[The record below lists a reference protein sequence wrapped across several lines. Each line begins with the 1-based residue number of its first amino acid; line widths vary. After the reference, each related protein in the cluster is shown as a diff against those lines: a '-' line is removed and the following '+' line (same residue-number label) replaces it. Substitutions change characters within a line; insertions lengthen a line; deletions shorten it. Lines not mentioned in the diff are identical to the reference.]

1 MAPDNRRPYR
11 GDCISA
17 LSLCLTGRPRAPRAR
32 PYDACVRD
40 LCRNGRCVSHVI
52 GTLRLITSQSRL
64 EAIKTKNVRLR
75 HLLRLIIDG
84 SFMLALTI
92 MVLVCAVIAYAIV

>member
-1 MAPDNRRPYR
+1 VPTIKVDK
-11 GDCISA
+11 
-17 LSLCLTGRPRAPRAR
+17 
-32 PYDACVRD
+32 
-40 LCRNGRCVSHVI
+40 
-52 GTLRLITSQSRL
+52 LIASQ
-64 EAIKTKNVRLR
+64 NVRLR